1 MKRYSAVTLV
11 CCLLGLSAQ
20 ANEDLLT
27 VYQQAQAAD
36 PSYQA
41 ALAQYRADQEV
52 LPQATAALKPSL
64 NLSASSSDNRQEI
77 FSLEPTA
84 ISNFNDHALWPVY
97 SSPDADAPAG
107 MDSCWGVVL

>member
-64 NLSASSSDNRQEI
+64 NLSASSSDTPAMAAPIRK
-77 FSLEPTA
+77 TA
-84 ISNFNDHALWPVY
+84 SGASVQMKMPK
-97 SSPDADAPAG
+97 SAG
-107 MDSCWGVVL
+107 MKTAAI